1 MSDNDL
7 QKLSP
12 AYRLPASDPD
22 FILSN
27 SMQGVRFL
35 LEFAKADERLRL
47 WGIRTTIVVLGSAR
61 IHERRGGV
69 GAAPVT
75 AAGSR
80 PDMAHWYD
88 ESRRFGRIASERGGA
103 LTPIDGQ
110 RDNVIA
116 TGGGPGIMEAA
127 NRGAD
132 DVGAPSIGFNIQLPR
147 EQEPNPYSTPE
158 LTFQFNSFAIRK
170 MHLAI
175 RASAA
180 VAFPGGFG
188 TLAEL
193 FEVLTLVQ
201 TRKGR
206 SIPIVCVDRNYWT
219 QVINFDMLRDAGVI
233 SPADIRLLR
242 FADDAEGAWQELLAA
257 GIGAANVGARRLSD
271 TTL

>member
-1 MSDNDL
+1 MPDNDL

-22 FILSN
+22 FILSD

-35 LEFAKADERLRL
+35 LEFAKADERLRS
-47 WGIRTTIVVLGSAR
+47 WGVRTTIVVLGSAR
-61 IHERRGGV
+61 IREANGDGRGAP
-69 GAAPVT
+69 GAA
-75 AAGSR
+75 S
-80 PDMAHWYD
+80 MARWYD
-88 ESRRFGRIASERGGA
+88 EARRFGRIVSERGGA
-103 LTPIDGQ
+103 LAPIDGQ

-127 NRGAD
+127 NRGAC

-158 LTFQFNSFAIRK
+158 LTFQFHSFAMRK
-170 MHLAI
+170 MHLAM
-175 RASAA
+175 RAAGV

-206 SIPIVCVDRNYWT
+206 LIPLVCVDRNYWT
-219 QVINFDMLRDAGVI
+219 QVINFHALLHAGVI
-233 SPADIRLLR
+233 SPADLSLLR
-242 FADDAEGAWQELLAA
+242 FADDAEDAWQELASS
-257 GIGAANVGARRLSD
+257 IGAPAVLAPEL
-271 TTL
+271 

>member
-1 MSDNDL
+1 VADNDL

-12 AYRLPASDPD
+12 AYRLPASDAD
-22 FILSN
+22 FILSD

-35 LEFAKADERLRL
+35 LEFAKADERLRH
-47 WGIRTTIVVLGSAR
+47 WGVRTTIVVLGSAR
-61 IHERRGGV
+61 IREANGHDGGAP
-69 GAAPVT
+69 GAA
-75 AAGSR
+75 G
-80 PDMAHWYD
+80 MAHWYD
-88 ESRRFGRIASERGGA
+88 ESRRFGRIVSERGGA
-103 LTPIDGQ
+103 LAPIGGQ

-127 NRGAD
+127 NRGAF
-132 DVGAPSIGFNIQLPR
+132 DVGAPSIGFNIELPR

-158 LTFQFNSFAIRK
+158 LTFQFHSFAMRK
-170 MHLAI
+170 IHLAI

-206 SIPIVCVDRNYWT
+206 SIPIVCVDRSYWT
-219 QVINFDMLRDAGVI
+219 KVVNFDALLDAGVI
-233 SPADIRLLR
+233 APADMRLLR
-242 FADDAEGAWQELLAA
+242 FADDAEGAWQALLDA
-257 GIGAANVGARRLSD
+257 GIRRGDVDPPPGLADSG
-271 TTL
+271 L